1 MRNLLISVLLVNP
14 VWTWLHRLGGPG
26 LILLGLAD
34 NSLIPLPGSVDVF
47 VILLAAHRREWW
59 PYYAFM
65 ATVGAV
71 IGGYLTYRLAEK
83 GGEETLERRVGKQ
96 QAQKVYKRFA
106 KRGFITVFI
115 GSILPPP
122 FPMVPFLMAAG
133 VLQYP
138 RQKFLSALSA
148 GRGGALLRAGLG
160 SARIWQSH
168 RHRAVAVLPA
178 RALWIDCIG
187 GGGRCGRA
195 GVFQMVPAESA
206 AAGTAAGGESG
217 GVSGAAMEAEGVGA
231 PEGVKTAFGSWYL
244 AFSRLINGGGLHNPA
259 RA

>member
-47 VILLAAHRREWW
+47 VVLLAAHRREWW

-65 ATVGAV
+65 AVVGAV

-83 GGEETLERRVGKQ
+83 GGEETLEKRVGKQ
-96 QAQKVYKRFA
+96 QAEKVYKRFE

-138 RQKFLSALSA
+138 RKKFLSALSA
-148 GRGGALLRAGLG
+148 GRGVRYFALAWVAHVYGNAIVTGLAQYYQPVLYG
-160 SARIWQSH
+160 LIAL
-168 RHRAVAVLPA
+168 AVAAGIVALVYFKWYRP
-178 RALWIDCIG
+178 RAQRQERQRG
-187 GGGRCGRA
+187 EKVEEFPMPRRKHKGSGRQRA
-195 GVFQMVPAESA
+195 
-206 AAGTAAGGESG
+206 
-217 GVSGAAMEAEGVGA
+217 
-231 PEGVKTAFGSWYL
+231 
-244 AFSRLINGGGLHNPA
+244 
-259 RA
+259 